1 METID
6 IFNDVLTTDYRQ
18 SQDIAIEKVD
28 VDHENDL
35 NNSKMSFFINPAY
48 SAAGDVKPYTISS
61 HYMQK
66 KKKNNNKP
74 SYITEL
80 TELLAMAEIRYLDC
94 TCKIKEAIIL
104 NRKLYTMRVV
114 HFIIKIYPIIK
125 RLKFLI
131 FKTYWYKWISVHRES
146 NFIRPK
152 SKSFIIW
159 SFSLLWKKINK
170 RILLKAFLLYKERGI
185 LYQFGIQYYGID
197 SFSRQK
203 LSKFIPPL
211 IKEESN
217 KNKLDKIVANRKFKE
232 IIGKSLK
239 DVKKERYYFK

>member
-18 SQDIAIEKVD
+18 SQDITVEKVGI
-28 VDHENDL
+28 DHENDL
-35 NNSKMSFFINPAY
+35 NNSRMSFFINPAY
-48 SAAGDVKPYTISS
+48 SASGDIKPYTISS
-61 HYMQK
+61 NYMQK
-66 KKKNNNKP
+66 KKNHTTKS

-80 TELLAMAEIRYLDC
+80 TELLAMAEIRYLDS
-94 TCKIKEAIIL
+94 TYKIKEAIIL
-104 NRKLYTMRVV
+104 NRKIYTMRIVN
-114 HFIIKIYPIIK
+114 FIIKIYPIIK
-125 RLKFLI
+125 HLQFLI

-146 NFIRPK
+146 NPNRLK
-152 SKSFIIW
+152 SNAFIIW

-197 SFSRQK
+197 SISRQK

-217 KNKLDKIVANRKFKE
+217 KNKLDKIVANRG
-232 IIGKSLK
+232 IIGKSLR
-239 DVKKERYYFK
+239 DMKKNRYYFK